1 MSKYILDLIWTTILY
16 CFPNINHM
24 IKNCQQSLEHD
35 QKQGLESNGNNYQS
49 SSKNNVYSKLK
60 SK

>member
-1 MSKYILDLIWTTILY
+1 MSKYILDLFWTMILY

-35 QKQGLESNGNNYQS
+35 QKQGLE
-49 SSKNNVYSKLK
+49 
-60 SK
+60 